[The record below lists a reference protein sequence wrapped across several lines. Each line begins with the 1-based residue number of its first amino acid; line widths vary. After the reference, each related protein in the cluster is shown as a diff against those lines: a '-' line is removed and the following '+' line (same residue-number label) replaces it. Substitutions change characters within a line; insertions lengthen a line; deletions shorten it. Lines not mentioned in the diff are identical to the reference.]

1 LALVIDTQDWLTN
14 NRTIPI
20 ATATEIKRASATT
33 GLIPEF
39 FLPLDGHS
47 VLRVGRWFMGVI
59 EVRRYGEELDDIG
72 S

>member
-1 LALVIDTQDWLTN
+1 LFVWSTDLALVIDAQDWLTN

-39 FLPLDGHS
+39 FLPLT
-47 VLRVGRWFMGVI
+47 RNQKYI
-59 EVRRYGEELDDIG
+59 Q
-72 S
+72 